1 MKKNFLKLLNFKIS
15 VNYFT
20 FVFGYA
26 IIMFL
31 VCNSFNI
38 KKFTPY
44 FIANNQTDY
53 FGLLVFFYLALALFI
68 LFLLLIFHK
77 KTSKFLAI
85 LLCFL
90 SSLVLYFINKYDVLI
105 DRTMVMNALY
115 TDRSEV
121 HSLLSKQMIIYFFL
135 GFIVPSIIILKLEIT
150 YPKKYFL
157 KSLIIILILAITCVV
172 FGYGKFQT
180 LHRAGNLSRKR
191 IIYMVMPL
199 NYIRSSFSVINHI
212 YLKPI
217 FENKAKNI
225 VVESSISKVEDI
237 TVVLAIGETSRQKN
251 FSLYGYEKNTNPLL
265 SKYSDLKILNGKAR
279 LGSTLYAL
287 PEILTKEDVPL
298 PAVTHFAKIPT
309 SCYVN
314 YSLHDNCV
322 IPGEIKVENCK
333 YGKLCYDEDVIP
345 YLKTE
350 LEKPQ
355 NGAKLVVLHIGGG
368 SHGPSYHERY
378 PEEFQKF
385 TPICKDADV
394 INKCSKEELFNT
406 FDNTILYVD
415 FVVDGIIKTLEN
427 SQKKYVFFYLSDH
440 GESLLEDGRIFHGT
454 PPGIPLPEEQAR
466 IPLIVKSS
474 IPIKIKKQD
483 EYPQTQVFDTI
494 LYLLNVE
501 TKVAD
506 MNLSF
511 IEKL

>member
-1 MKKNFLKLLNFKIS
+1 MKNNFLKIIKLPIP

-20 FVFGYA
+20 FIFSYGLA
-26 IIMFL
+26 MFL
-31 VCNSFNI
+31 ICNSFNFT
-38 KKFTPY
+38 KFTPY
-44 FIANNQTDY
+44 FLANNQLDY
-53 FGLLVFFYLALALFI
+53 LGLAVFFYLALALFI
-68 LFLLLIFHK
+68 LFMLLIFHK
-77 KTSKFLAI
+77 KTTKFFAI
-85 LLCFL
+85 TLCFL
-90 SSLVLYFINKYDVLI
+90 SSLVLYFMNKYDVLI
-105 DRTMVMNALY
+105 DRTMIMNAIY
-115 TDRSEV
+115 TDKSEV
-121 HSLLSKQMIIYFFL
+121 HSLLSSQMIIYFLL
-135 GFIVPSIIILKLEIT
+135 GFILPSLLILKLKIT

-157 KSLIIILILAITCVV
+157 KSLVIILIIVITCVA
-172 FGYGKFQT
+172 FGYSKFQT

-199 NYIRSSFSVINHI
+199 NYIRSSFSALENI

-217 FENKAKNI
+217 YKNKAKNI
-225 VVESSISKVEDI
+225 VVESSVSKTEDI

-251 FSLYGYEKNTNPLL
+251 FSLYGYERNTNPLL
-265 SKYSDLKILNGKAR
+265 SKHKDLKILNGKAR

-287 PEILTKEDVPL
+287 PEILTKDDLPL

-314 YSLHDNCV
+314 YSLYDNCV
-322 IPGEIKVENCK
+322 IPGEVKVENCK

-350 LEKPQ
+350 IEKPQ

-394 INKCSKEELFNT
+394 VNKCSKEELFNT

-415 FVVDGIIKTLEN
+415 FVVDSIIKTLEN
-427 SQKKYVFFYLSDH
+427 SKKKYVFFYLSDH
-440 GESLLEDGRIFHGT
+440 GESLLEEGRIFHGT
-454 PPGIPLPEEQAR
+454 PPGIPLPDEQAR
-466 IPLIVKSS
+466 IPLLVKSS
-474 IPIKIKKQD
+474 IPIKIKNQN
-483 EYPQTQVFDTI
+483 EYLQTQIFDTI

-501 TKVAD
+501 TKIAD
-506 MNLSF
+506 KNLSF